1 MKLVF
6 FGNPKFASDSLEFL
20 INKNYNIEL
29 IITNPDKKQGRGQK
43 LSPSNVKLIAN
54 KYKQK
59 VFEINSLNNEKL
71 IKKLHSINP
80 DIAIVVAYKYIP
92 KNIFTIPK
100 IATINLH
107 ASILPK
113 YIGASPIQYTLLNG
127 DKTSGLTTFVVN
139 EKIDEGKIIYQK
151 KIPIDDKTTY
161 NSLYKE
167 LSSLGGEVLDKSI
180 NLLKN
185 KHPLKTQNIKN
196 KVLAPKIKKEDF
208 IIDWNNSAINIHN
221 QIRALSFK
229 GAFSKIDGKRI
240 KFFETYFINKT
251 KNNINLKYPG
261 DFIIK
266 EAMYIKTGKGYLIVN
281 KIQIEG
287 RNITNVNKISSN
299 SLFNKNKFK

>member
-43 LSPSNVKLIAN
+43 LAPSNVKLIAT
-54 KYKQK
+54 KYKKK
-59 VFEINSLNNEKL
+59 VFEINNLNNEKL

-92 KNIFTIPK
+92 KNIYTIPK

-151 KIPIDDKTTY
+151 KYLLMIKQHMI
-161 NSLYKE
+161 LY
-167 LSSLGGEVLDKSI
+167 
-180 NLLKN
+180 
-185 KHPLKTQNIKN
+185 IKN
-196 KVLAPKIKKEDF
+196 
-208 IIDWNNSAINIHN
+208 
-221 QIRALSFK
+221 
-229 GAFSKIDGKRI
+229 
-240 KFFETYFINKT
+240 
-251 KNNINLKYPG
+251 
-261 DFIIK
+261 
-266 EAMYIKTGKGYLIVN
+266 YLH
-281 KIQIEG
+281 
-287 RNITNVNKISSN
+287 
-299 SLFNKNKFK
+299 